1 MRRSFAVLACV
12 LFVGCGSSGS
22 EGATVAADTGAA
34 GDATG
39 DGAKTDTGA
48 KTDATTDTGTPVDAA
63 GDTAGVKCGDAVCGS
78 GQVCCAATD
87 SGGTV
92 TLACA
97 TSCPDGGG
105 LIACDGP
112 EDCAAGAPICC
123 AEVNVTGTAP
133 ACTFKSGVTECRAK
147 CDSNIPLTCPS
158 KATAR
163 PCHKAADCPE
173 SGYANCC
180 EFENGGTTATF
191 CADDTM
197 KLVAVGC
204 F

>member
-1 MRRSFAVLACV
+1 MRRSFFVLACS
-12 LFVGCGSSGS
+12 LLVGCGSSGS
-22 EGATVAADTGAA
+22 EGDTVAADTGTA
-34 GDATG
+34 DAPV
-39 DGAKTDTGA
+39 DSKADTGT
-48 KTDATTDTGTPVDAA
+48 KTDATTDTGTPPVDAG
-63 GDTAGVKCGDAVCGS
+63 GDTAGVKCGDAVCGT
-78 GQVCCAATD
+78 GQVCCATTD
-87 SGGTV
+87 SGGAV
-92 TLACA
+92 TLACGS
-97 TSCPDGGG
+97 SCPDGGG

-112 EDCAAGAPICC
+112 EDCPAGASICC

-163 PCHKAADCPE
+163 PCHKASDCPE
-173 SGYANCC
+173 SGYPNCC
-180 EFENGGTTATF
+180 EFENAGTTATF

-204 F
+204 L